1 MRNPGWK
8 KITQNKMTKNKKKA
22 TPYLLYLSSEVKKPN
37 KDENTLFLYIFLN

>member
-22 TPYLLYLSSEVKKPN
+22 TPYLLYLSSEVKKN
-37 KDENTLFLYIFLN
+37 Q